1 MIRKLA
7 KGSDADDF
15 RNEVYFEDLSNEY
28 HKRSDV
34 YLQELMRQLSQLIPL
49 SHQMQLPDDS
59 QSVTF
64 NHTNGLHKIVK
75 FYSMHCPFHKIVQS
89 VMLLFALQEKVF
101 QEHM

>member
-34 YLQELMRQLSQLIPL
+34 YLQELMS
-49 SHQMQLPDDS
+49 
-59 QSVTF
+59 
-64 NHTNGLHKIVK
+64 GEAAHKLLV
-75 FYSMHCPFHKIVQS
+75 PAT
-89 VMLLFALQEKVF
+89 MLRDN
-101 QEHM
+101 